1 MQRMLLFLSGAILM
15 LVPVSACVFAV
26 LSSSPSRILPV
37 GFWVLWL
44 LLALWA
50 LFYAP
55 VVVNRLTSPNA
66 ANHRRGLA
74 YIRWGIVLG
83 LVNILWSVIE
93 IVWLQ

>member
-1 MQRMLLFLSGAILM
+1 MRRMLLFISGAILV
-15 LVPVSACVFAV
+15 LVPGGACVYAA
-26 LSSSPSRILPV
+26 LSSSPRRILPV

-44 LLALWA
+44 LVALWA

-55 VVVNRLTSPNA
+55 VVVNRLTSPQA
-66 ANHRRGLA
+66 ANHHRGTT

-83 LVNILWSVIE
+83 VINILWSVIE